1 MRQTC
6 PIGAAST
13 LRVSPSLQSG
23 VAPVGSEAHH
33 NRRQRDI
40 EDRIIAPRRSNSAHL
55 HRPRRAICATAKA
68 SLACAASSRIL
79 AAAPGRCGS
88 QPKISKTTRCKVAGG
103 RRQGRFG
110 PILDTSGK
118 STALLHHRTIRET
131 PAGLVERLA
140 KPRLEHGDLGF
151 GRRHVFRPVIR
162 HSRCHRS
169 ALRPSMARTSGRGQ
183 IVIDIVEFAMLPVG
197 PGKCTLRRRII
208 GVP

>member
-1 MRQTC
+1 MSPLDGVNGARRNLFAR
-6 PIGAAST
+6 IGFSVGRPGPAREGA
-13 LRVSPSLQSG
+13 VPSLSTHSS
-23 VAPVGSEAHH
+23 P
-33 NRRQRDI
+33 
-40 EDRIIAPRRSNSAHL
+40 L
-55 HRPRRAICATAKA
+55 
-68 SLACAASSRIL
+68 LACAASSRIL

-88 QPKISKTTRCKVAGG
+88 QPKISKTTPCKVAGG

-118 STALLHHRTIRET
+118 STAFLHHRTIRET

-197 PGKCTLRRRII
+197 PGKCTLRRGII